1 MVGAVAGG
9 FVSIS
14 TDRMQSSLWVVGG
27 LELAIAGAWGF
38 GRLLG
43 WRTDEV
49 GDDRVG
55 MLSLRLVLVIE
66 TSGVHRAQSLAMIPL
81 PSFS

>member
-1 MVGAVAGG
+1 MVGAVAGD

-27 LELAIAGAWGF
+27 LKSAIVGGWGF

-43 WRTDEV
+43 WTMGEV
-49 GDDRVG
+49 GDDCVG
-55 MLSLRLVLVIE
+55 MLSLRLALVIE
-66 TSGVHRAQSLAMIPL
+66 TSGAHRAQSLAMIPL